1 MGDAFGLCGQ
11 PFAGAPRERP
21 LQSDTWRRTLRYR
34 SLSLLEYIRRH
45 IAERLAEVAR
55 VMGAPESVISVEE
68 LSKMAI
74 VLLRRL
80 QKNVG
85 LDITLGELGFE
96 SSKLSTLAEDT
107 MRTMGGLVT
116 VTPGNLKTVDLRNIY
131 EMSM

>member
-11 PFAGAPRERP
+11 PFAGTPRERY

-34 SLSLLEYIRRH
+34 FLSLLEYIRRH
-45 IAERLAEVAR
+45 IAE
-55 VMGAPESVISVEE
+55 
-68 LSKMAI
+68 
-74 VLLRRL
+74 
-80 QKNVG
+80 
-85 LDITLGELGFE
+85 
-96 SSKLSTLAEDT
+96 TLAEDA

>member
-1 MGDAFGLCGQ
+1 M
-11 PFAGAPRERP
+11 
-21 LQSDTWRRTLRYR
+21 
-34 SLSLLEYIRRH
+34 
-45 IAERLAEVAR
+45 
-55 VMGAPESVISVEE
+55 MGAPESVISVEE